1 MKASLQ
7 PFRKLSEKYTLF
19 FSPIISQHFA
29 HRVMAS
35 APTAFTMEV
44 GPTVKLKAEIELDGA
59 LVISCFPGVGM
70 VSSIAAHFLI
80 EQLNLKFIGGVQDP
94 RLPPVC
100 LIEDGVPLPP
110 IRAYA
115 GQPECNVKD
124 CNKVVLLMS
133 ELHIPDKL
141 VFQLVN
147 SLFAWSESERIKAGL
162 IIDAFARKGVT
173 GGQKLGNEPMV
184 EYEDTA
190 AIDILG
196 VGATEEVRKRLDSM
210 DIPLIEQGVLRGMT
224 ATLLSEG
231 RRRGLDLMA
240 ILVEADPRFPDAR
253 AAAELIKHLNTL
265 LPTIE
270 LDEKPLLEEAE
281 RLEEQLVKM
290 MEEQVSQPPPLSSE
304 RNSML
309 YG

>member
-1 MKASLQ
+1 
-7 PFRKLSEKYTLF
+7 
-19 FSPIISQHFA
+19 
-29 HRVMAS
+29 
-35 APTAFTMEV
+35 MEV

-162 IIDAFARKGVT
+162 IIDAFARKGVA

-184 EYEDTA
+184 EYEDTE

-290 MEEQVSQPPPLSSE
+290 MEAQVSQPPPLSSE

>member
-1 MKASLQ
+1 
-7 PFRKLSEKYTLF
+7 
-19 FSPIISQHFA
+19 
-29 HRVMAS
+29 
-35 APTAFTMEV
+35 MEEV
-44 GPTVKLKAEIELDGA
+44 PVVKLKAEIDLEGA

-80 EQLNLKFIGGVQDP
+80 EQLNLKFIGGVLDP

-100 LIEDGVPLPP
+100 LIEDGIPLPP

-115 GQPECNVKD
+115 GQPECLVKD
-124 CNKVVLLMS
+124 CDKVILLMS
-133 ELHIPDKL
+133 ELHIPDHL
-141 VFQLVN
+141 VFGLVK
-147 SLFAWSESERIKAGL
+147 SLFSWSESTKIKAGL
-162 IIDAFARKGVT
+162 IIDAFARKGVP

-184 EYEDTA
+184 EYEDTED
-190 AIDILG
+190 IDILG
-196 VGATEEVRKRLDSM
+196 VGATNEVRERLSKM

-240 ILVEADPRFPDAR
+240 MLVEADPRFPDAR

-270 LDEKPLLEEAE
+270 LDKQPLLEEAE
-281 RLEEQLVKM
+281 RLEEQLMKM
-290 MEEQVSQPPPLSSE
+290 MEAQVNQPAPLSSE